1 MLIEVGIHHPG
12 VLLLEKACFHAG
24 PDRQLLIT
32 QVCLVAQVLTR
43 GIETAVE
50 ARETGI
56 AAGHT
61 KAQVPIGLYLGS
73 LVHGATVHPALYSYL
88 MLSIV
93 DGPLAQ
99 AGI

>member
-12 VLLLEKACFHAG
+12 IPLFEKACFHAG
-24 PDRQLLIT
+24 PDGQLLIT

-43 GIETAVE
+43 GFETAVE
-50 ARETGI
+50 AGDAGI

-61 KAQVPIGLYLGS
+61 KTQVPIGLYMGS

-88 MLSIV
+88 TLSIV
-93 DGPLAQ
+93 DGPLTQ